1 MVEHSHLT
9 QTNLEH
15 LFLSLRSR
23 RKHKAWGASPRIFM
37 QQVSSPRSG
46 RQRWRPFHGLKYFSF
61 YDPGAHAPGF
71 MLTPASQA
79 KSLLFL
85 RARRLLKAPLN
96 R

>member
-46 RQRWRPFHGLKYFSF
+46 RQRWRPFHGL
-61 YDPGAHAPGF
+61 
-71 MLTPASQA
+71 
-79 KSLLFL
+79 
-85 RARRLLKAPLN
+85 
-96 R
+96 